1 MTLTFDL
8 LPASQHYA
16 LLGIAIALF
25 SLTLAL
31 RSKRRIPKV
40 WPWAATA
47 MVAVPTAQM
56 VWSLWEGITTNAAF
70 GWTVAHLLAH
80 GLAILLIVSTAL
92 YMMRRFEKAPK
103 RARVEPTVGAAKLP

>member
-47 MVAVPTAQM
+47 MVAVPTAQIA
-56 VWSLWEGITTNAAF
+56 WSLWERITTNAAF
-70 GWTVAHLLAH
+70 GWTVAHLFAH
-80 GLAILLIVSTAL
+80 GLAILLVVSTAL
-92 YMMRRFEKAPK
+92 YMMRRFEKAP
-103 RARVEPTVGAAKLP
+103 RRTRVEPTIGAAKQP

>member
-31 RSKRRIPKV
+31 PSKRRVPKV
-40 WPWAATA
+40 WPWAAAA
-47 MVAVPTAQM
+47 MVAIPTAQM
-56 VWSLWEGITTNAAF
+56 AWSLWERINTSAAF
-70 GWTVAHLLAH
+70 GWTAAHLFAH
-80 GLAILLIVSTAL
+80 GVAILLIVSVAL
-92 YMMRRFEKAPK
+92 YMVRRFEKVAK
-103 RARVEPTVGAAKLP
+103 RARVEPTIGAAKLP